1 MVNLNA
7 CKDKPTINYPCFW
20 EYKLIFES
28 TQNVEL
34 IVKEV
39 LEQREFSLEIGRKS
53 THAKYESYLLKV
65 YVDSEADRLHLFN
78 AFKERAKFVL

>member
-7 CKDKPTINYPCFW
+7 CDEKPKINYPCFW

-28 TQNVEL
+28 TQNTKE
-34 IVKEV
+34 IVKEI
-39 LEQREFSLEIGRKS
+39 LDQREFSLEIGRKS
-53 THAKYESYLLKV
+53 AHAKYESYLLKV